1 MAVIYNIGLILS
13 AAVGL
18 WHFTVPYVFQ
28 WYSYIPNEYENLIVS
43 INYVNIFFSLLLS
56 GYSLLLLFFR
66 KKIINGNKELLIMY
80 GFMVFVWFCRT
91 AITFIE
97 PVPIKSAVCIVYG
110 QQIGAFVIFLLQL
123 IPFIFLLKAGRKI
136 WVK

>member
-1 MAVIYNIGLILS
+1 MRTLYSIGLLLS
-13 AAVGL
+13 TAVGL
-18 WHFTVPYVFQ
+18 WHFTVPYAYQ

-43 INYVNIFFSLLLS
+43 IDYVNFFFSLLLS

-66 KKIINGNKELLIMY
+66 KKIFSGNKELLIMY

-97 PVPIKSAVCIVYG
+97 PVPIKYLTWIVYG
-110 QQIGAFVIFLLQL
+110 QQIGAFVVFLLQV
-123 IPFIFLLKAGRKI
+123 IPLVYLLKEKFEA
-136 WVK
+136 